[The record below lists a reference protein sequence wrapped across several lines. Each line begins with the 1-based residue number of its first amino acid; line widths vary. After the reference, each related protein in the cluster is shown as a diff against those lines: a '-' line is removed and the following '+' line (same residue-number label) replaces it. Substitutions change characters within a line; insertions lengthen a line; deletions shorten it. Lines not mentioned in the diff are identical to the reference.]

1 MREKIQVQDRL
12 YLPTGNN
19 SQQNYI
25 ITLNF
30 AYIKICNTYMFIDW
44 ICSFH
49 DIIQSL
55 WSGVMNKTGFN
66 NFALYNEINVKY
78 QVSNSSRDML
88 EKQTT
93 LWRQWNGMI
102 FFYYLIEY

>member
-1 MREKIQVQDRL
+1 
-12 YLPTGNN
+12 
-19 SQQNYI
+19 
-25 ITLNF
+25 
-30 AYIKICNTYMFIDW
+30 
-44 ICSFH
+44 
-49 DIIQSL
+49 
-55 WSGVMNKTGFN
+55 MNKTGFN

-93 LWRQWNGMI
+93 LSRQWNGMI